1 MSGAEQKYLMD
12 KKYVD
17 LCVGVVHL
25 EVGYDDGDGQ
35 GDGEDAAQGTQR
47 PHEHAQVGLGHHVPV
62 AHRGHRHQRPPQP
75 WRPTESTEVD

>member
-1 MSGAEQKYLMD
+1 MNKKYL
-12 KKYVD
+12 VHAD

-25 EVGYDDGDGQ
+25 EVWDDDGDGQ
-35 GDGEDAAQGTQR
+35 GDGEDSAQGTQR